1 MWDMFTNSLK
11 LFVKGKLFREPRA
24 VFRQWLIGF
33 GISLLS
39 IVILVKL
46 TVPTWLAV
54 AVVALAVGLLQPFLF
69 KNLKYA

>member
-1 MWDMFTNSLK
+1 MWDMFGNSLR

-33 GISLLS
+33 
-39 IVILVKL
+39 VI
-46 TVPTWLAV
+46 AV
-54 AVVALAVGLLQPFLF
+54 LAVVALAKVGAPTWVAVALAAAAVGLLQPFLF